1 MNYAEI
7 LSRRLKKA
15 GRDFA
20 KGQAV
25 DKKEQLQ
32 VILREIMQEGQDTG
46 TFFPWTE
53 AVRRL
58 NLEEME
64 QLLLCASWG
73 LCAVEGSIS
82 AESFRKLY
90 MEIYEEEPENTASL
104 PTWYRPADGRVVLA
118 EVMFSFLEGK
128 SPELPSGVKLVL
140 PREEHSYGT
149 ESILEDGKKIFQLA
163 EKRGGSLIFCLTG
176 EKGSG
181 RTFLMEQLAAEE
193 GMTLLLMDGDRFQG
207 GRRELNDCILC
218 TALYDSF
225 FCIRMGKEERE
236 GLLQDLTDCFTF
248 FGMIR
253 DADRPLTERTEA
265 AVLTRST
272 ERPDRQLKEQ
282 MAEDVL
288 GEIWHTLPETMKKA
302 QIAGRQLPTG
312 TYLQYL
318 KNIRAEAE
326 SGMIIENTV
335 LLPAA
340 GTKLQLLPATRSF
353 AELKLP
359 VAQYQK
365 LQQICRMISAKEQVL
380 EQWGF
385 GQKFSYGNGISIL
398 FYGAP
403 GTGKTM
409 AAQVMANEL
418 GMPLYRVDLSQLIS
432 KYIGETQKNIGR
444 IFEEAD
450 KCDCIL
456 LFDEADAI
464 FTKRS
469 DVSDAQDR
477 YSNAETAYLLQRIE
491 QYSGVSILATNLLQN
506 FDDAFRRRIS
516 YMVHFP
522 MPDAALRKELWE
534 SIFPKDTPVA
544 GEVDAL
550 MLAQA
555 FELSGASIK
564 NAALHGALLAASE
577 GVPVGMKHLLGGIE
591 NEYGKQG
598 KNFSTSQRELLEAFL

>member
-7 LSRRLKKA
+7 LNRRLKKA

-20 KGQAV
+20 KGKSA

-32 VILREIMQEGQDTG
+32 TVIQETMQEGTDTG
-46 TFFPWTE
+46 TFFPWNE
-53 AVRRL
+53 AAARL
-58 NLEEME
+58 SLDEPG
-64 QLLLCASWG
+64 QLLLCAFWG
-73 LCAVEGSIS
+73 LIS
-82 AESFRKLY
+82 AGEEVLQSEFRRLY
-90 MEIYEEEPENTASL
+90 MEIYEEEPGTVNAIAS
-104 PTWYRPADGRVVLA
+104 WYQPSEGRITLSGVLLG
-118 EVMFSFLEGK
+118 FLEGQM
-128 SPELPSGVKLVL
+128 PELPGGVELILAKKKIC
-140 PREEHSYGT
+140 YGAET
-149 ESILEDGKKIFQLA
+149 LLTDGKKVFQMA
-163 EKRGGSLIFCLTG
+163 RNQEEPVIFCLTG
-176 EKGSG
+176 ETGSG
-181 RTFLMEQLAAEE
+181 RSFLMEQLAAEE
-193 GMTLLLMDGDRFQG
+193 NMTLLLANGDQLKG
-207 GRRELNDCILC
+207 SRRELNDCILC
-218 TALYDSF
+218 TVLYDSF
-225 FCIRMGKEERE
+225 FCIRLGKEIRE
-236 GLLQDLTDCFTF
+236 QLLKDLVSCFTF
-248 FGMIR
+248 LGMIC
-253 DADRPLTERTEA
+253 DQNRPLTERTEA
-265 AVLTRST
+265 AVLTKCT
-272 ERPDRQLKEQ
+272 ERPDRQLKER
-282 MAEDVL
+282 MAEEQLKDV
-288 GEIWHTLPETMKKA
+288 WDMLPKTFRKA
-302 QIAGRQLPTG
+302 QLTGKQLPTG
-312 TYLQYL
+312 AYLQYL
-318 KNIRAEAE
+318 KNIKAEALA
-326 SGMIIENTV
+326 GMIPDGILTDV
-335 LLPAA
+335 SHSA
-340 GTKLQLLPATRSF
+340 GLQILPATRTF

-359 VAQYQK
+359 KIQYRK
-365 LQQICRMISAKEQVL
+365 LQQICKMAAAREQVL

-385 GQKFSYGNGISIL
+385 GKKFSYGNGISVL

-444 IFEEAD
+444 IFDEAD

-464 FTKRS
+464 FAKRS

-522 MPDAALRKELWE
+522 MPDMALRKELWE
-534 SIFPKDTPVA
+534 SIFPEATPVA
-544 GEVDAL
+544 GDVDAL

-564 NAALHGALLAASE
+564 NAALHGAMMAAAE

-598 KNFSTSQRELLEAFL
+598 KNFSNSQRELLEAFR